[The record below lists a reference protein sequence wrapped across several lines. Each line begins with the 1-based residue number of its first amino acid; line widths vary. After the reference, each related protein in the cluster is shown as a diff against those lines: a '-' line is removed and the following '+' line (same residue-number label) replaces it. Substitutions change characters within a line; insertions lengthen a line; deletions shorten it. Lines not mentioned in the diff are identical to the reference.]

1 MSLSNLKPSK
11 SFNLSII
18 LRMKSKLFS
27 TAWEA
32 LQVQPL
38 NTLVPVLTLTHST
51 VATMTFLLPLK
62 HSKNILASG
71 PLHQLYPLMAWD
83 YIVYLFKLLPWPLDW
98 KLSEDRH
105 GEQCLAHPMCGWVL
119 TLFLLPP
126 QLHLLPNAPQLE
138 LPLASFLL
146 WFLPAQTVLWWVVW
160 AFSCS
165 LSGQRKLFS
174 RKS

>member
-18 LRMKSKLFS
+18 LWMKSKLFS

-38 NTLVPVLTLTHST
+38 NTLLPLLTLTRST
-51 VATMTFLLPLK
+51 VAMMTFLLPLK

-71 PLHQLYPLMAWD
+71 LLHQLYPLMAWD
-83 YIVYLFKLLPWPLDW
+83 YIIYLFKLLPWPLDW
-98 KLSEDRH
+98 KLYEDRH

-119 TLFLLPP
+119 TLSPASPAPP
-126 QLHLLPNAPQLE
+126 SPNAPQLE

-146 WFLPAQTVLWWVVW
+146 WFLPAQTVLWVVW